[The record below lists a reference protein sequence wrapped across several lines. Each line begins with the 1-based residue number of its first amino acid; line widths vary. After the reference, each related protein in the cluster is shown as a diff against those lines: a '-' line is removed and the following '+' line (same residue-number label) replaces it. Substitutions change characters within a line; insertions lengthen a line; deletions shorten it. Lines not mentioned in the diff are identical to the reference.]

1 MYLAR
6 IRFQGVQ
13 CLSRF
18 FIMLIALSLL
28 IALLGLLAVL
38 LSANPKIIY
47 LGYIAFGSGLLAF
60 LLCLCH
66 SGATFGIL
74 KG

>member
-1 MYLAR
+1 
-6 IRFQGVQ
+6 
-13 CLSRF
+13 
-18 FIMLIALSLL
+18 MLIALSLL
-28 IALLGLLAVL
+28 ISLIGLFLYI
-38 LSANPKIIY
+38 LSANPKIAE
-47 LGYIAFGSGLLAF
+47 LGRLAFAIGLLAF